1 MAGRRPKPT
10 AIKKLQGNPGKRPLN
25 KKEPKPPAAAVSVP
39 RGRLPD
45 DGKRLW
51 RALAPMLANLKVL
64 TEADLPALEMLCLHY
79 AVARAALKEMLQ
91 DGRVEI
97 EDDQG
102 HRYTISEGIAVT
114 AMGITGVKK
123 HPAASVFRENS
134 TAFRMYL
141 TEFGLTPASRVRLKM
156 DGGEEEKSL
165 AEMLFEAVH
174 G

>member
-25 KKEPKPPAAAVSVP
+25 ASEPKPPPALGAVP
-39 RGRLPD
+39 RRRLPPE
-45 DGKRLW
+45 GKRLW
-51 RALAPMLANLKVL
+51 KSLAPMLARLNVL
-64 TEADLPALEMLCLHY
+64 TEADLPALEMTCLHY
-79 AVARAALKEMLQ
+79 AVARAALDEMLA
-91 DGRVEI
+91 DG
-97 EDDQG
+97 EDG
-102 HRYTISEGIAVT
+102 KMAVSTESVTGI
-114 AMGITGVKK
+114 KK

-156 DGGEEEKSL
+156 DSGEEEKSL
-165 AEMLFEAVH
+165 AEMLFEAVN